1 MNIKRRILGA
11 VIAAA
16 GITQLAVAVAPGADP
31 IQYVIPAMKYGALAI
46 IFLAGVSIYY
56 EDELNNLEKRLLM
69 NGFFLAILV
78 PSFLAA
84 GAFLHDSQ
92 TTWSN
97 GEIHWHADFEVLVEN
112 DQGAI
117 EELDLVDPAKF
128 CEDTSH
134 ESSYMCKINDR
145 TGSTEYHEHND
156 DRIHLEGSFKTRRD
170 ASLAAFFEQ
179 FKGEL
184 TSRKMVFPTNDETVE
199 VRSNDEKTLKIL
211 VQKGVGGSRHWCAV
225 GSDVP
230 EQELCRSHGVDA
242 TSTERYI
249 ISPYTQNPSGSSPI
263 LDNIFI
269 VYDSN
274 SLEEALQDVRED
286 NEYRGRGLTKEGSS
300 YG

>member
-11 VIAAA
+11 VVVAA
-16 GITQLAVAVAPGADP
+16 GITQAAVALAPGAEP
-31 IQYVIPAMKYGALAI
+31 IQYVLPAMKYGALAI
-46 IFLAGVSIYY
+46 VFLAGLSIYY
-56 EDELNNLEKRLLM
+56 EKETSELEKRLLM

-84 GAFLHDSQ
+84 GAFLHESQ
-92 TTWSN
+92 TSWSN

-112 DQGAI
+112 DQGAV
-117 EELDLVDPAKF
+117 EELDLVNPAKF

-156 DRIHLEGSFKTRRD
+156 DRIHLEGSFKHRTD

-179 FKGEL
+179 FDGEL
-184 TSRKMVFPTNDETVE
+184 TSTSMKFPTNDETVE
-199 VRSNDEKTLKIL
+199 VRDSGNMTLKIL
-211 VQKGVGGSRHWCAV
+211 VQKGVGGSRHWCAI

-230 EQELCRSHGVDA
+230 EDELCRSHGVDA
-242 TSTERYI
+242 TSTDRYI

-263 LDNIFI
+263 LDNIFV
-269 VYDSN
+269 VYDSY
-274 SLEEALQDVRED
+274 SLEQALQDVRED
-286 NEYRGRGLTKEGSS
+286 DMYRGKGLTKEGSS